1 MRRLVVVA
9 AAGLVLWLAM
19 PCPGSGQAPAPAAKL
34 IVGKWQPLD
43 IKDEATLEFLKD
55 GRVQITA
62 KEVTIPGTYKFTD
75 DTTMEVTVTLGG
87 KDTTLKFKVT
97 VTEDSLTTQEI
108 GKDRTERF
116 KRMK

>member
-1 MRRLVVVA
+1 MSRLAVVA
-9 AAGLVLWLAM
+9 AASLVLWAVM
-19 PCPGSGQAPAPAAKL
+19 PCPIPGQASAPAAKL

-55 GRVQITA
+55 GKVQITA

-75 DTTMEVTVTLGG
+75 DTTMEVTLTFGG

-97 VTEDSLTTQEI
+97 VTDDSLTTQEI